1 MDESNYFYRD
11 TWVEIDLDA
20 IKNNLKSIKNNLPKE
35 VKIIAAV
42 KANGYGH
49 GAFQVATIA
58 LESGADYLG
67 VAILDEALAL
77 RRQGIKAPIL
87 VLGWVRPCD
96 INLAAENKITL
107 TIFQEEW
114 LQEARD
120 YLHPHLNCVFHLKID
135 TGMGRVGIRSK
146 SEGKAVIN
154 CIKEDNRFELE
165 GVYTHFAT
173 ADEKDLTYFDKQY
186 ESFSEMLDWLKVEK
200 VDVPFIHCGNSAATI
215 RFPKKMFTMTRV
227 GISMYGLI
235 PSPEIGDEIPFE
247 LKEAFSFHSKIIHI
261 KEIYP
266 NEGISYGVTYKA
278 KQKEWIATIPVG
290 YGDGWI
296 RKNSRNGFVLVEGER
311 VPIVGRVCMDQMMV
325 KLNKKVAVGTRA
337 TLIGEQMENKIPVD
351 EVAKRLETIN
361 YEITCMISQRVP
373 RVFFKN
379 KQIITINNGIF

>member
-1 MDESNYFYRD
+1 MDESNYFHRD

-20 IKNNLKSIKNNLPKE
+20 IEDNIKSFKRTLPKE

-49 GAFQVATIA
+49 GAVQVAAYA
-58 LESGADYLG
+58 LKAGADCLG
-67 VAILDEALAL
+67 VAILDEALVL

-107 TIFQEEW
+107 TIFQDEW
-114 LQEARD
+114 LREAAD

-135 TGMGRVGIRSK
+135 TGMGRVGIRSI

-154 CIKEDNRFELE
+154 CIKENSQFELE

-173 ADEKDLTYFDKQY
+173 ADEKDLAYFQKQY
-186 ESFSEMLDWLKVEK
+186 DRFSEMLEWLKAEK
-200 VDVPFIHCGNSAATI
+200 VNVPFIHCGNSAATL

-235 PSPEIGDEIPFE
+235 PSGEIEGEIPFE
-247 LKEAFSFHSKIIHI
+247 LKEAFSFHSKIIHV

-296 RKNSRNGFVLVEGER
+296 RKNSQNGFVLVEGER

-325 KLNKKVAVGTRA
+325 RLNKKVAVGTQA
-337 TLIGEQMENKIPVD
+337 TLIGEQMGEKIPVD

-361 YEITCMISQRVP
+361 YEITCLISPRVP
-373 RVFFKN
+373 RVFIKN
-379 KQIITINNGIF
+379 KQIITIKNGIF